1 MGYHTNP
8 PPTSNPPASFLRL
21 EGSHQAK
28 PPAPVWHCAY
38 CGQSNAAER
47 EGCRGCQAARPAEP
61 EDDSME
67 IHTLTGESFTVYAP
81 RPRPEPEPR
90 PINPGSGWDGYFRAV
105 AEQGDNKATQH
116 AILQRLKQCVGL
128 R

>member
-1 MGYHTNP
+1 MMGYHTNP

-28 PPAPVWHCAY
+28 PPATFWHCAY

-47 EGCRGCQAARPAEP
+47 EGCRGCQAARPAPTDRVRERVTTWKGVPLSELTEEERDEMREWLSGP
-61 EDDSME
+61 EAGRY
-67 IHTLTGESFTVYAP
+67 L
-81 RPRPEPEPR
+81 
-90 PINPGSGWDGYFRAV
+90 PGIGVW
-105 AEQGDNKATQH
+105 
-116 AILQRLKQCVGL
+116 L